1 MTLLS
6 ARNIGVVRGHTTL
19 LADVSVD
26 FGASEAVAV
35 IGPNGSG
42 KSTLLKVLA
51 GIEAPSSGEVRLN
64 DHVPARLSGA
74 ARAKLIGYLPQQFQP
89 HWDLSVS
96 ELVRLGAERTGPA
109 AESEIERAIAEFEL
123 TPFRRRRWSTL
134 SGGERARTLLAT
146 VLSIDPPLL
155 LADEPAASL
164 DIRHR
169 IAVSRA
175 LARRGKVKLSIVVMH
190 DLELAFQLFDRIV
203 LMNEGRIVAD
213 GPTSEVVHDERL
225 DDVFGVR
232 FARVQRDGAACLQVA
247 SVKQDLRSVN

>member
-6 ARNIGVVRGHTTL
+6 ARNVGVMRGQATL
-19 LADVSVD
+19 LADVSVN
-26 FGASEAVAV
+26 FSARESVAV

-51 GIEAPSSGEVRLN
+51 GIEAPSSGEI
-64 DHVPARLSGA
+64 RLSGRAPATLSSA
-74 ARAKLIGYLPQQFQP
+74 ARAKLVGYLPQQFQP

-96 ELVRLGAERTGPA
+96 ELVRLGAERLGPA
-109 AESEIERAIAEFEL
+109 AESDIERAIAEFEL
-123 TPFRRRRWSTL
+123 TLFRRRKWSTL

-146 VLSIDPPLL
+146 VLSIDPQLL

-169 IAVSRA
+169 IEVSRA
-175 LARRGKVKLSIVVMH
+175 LARRGNVKLSIVVMH

-203 LMNEGRIVAD
+203 LMNEGGIVAD
-213 GPTSEVVHDERL
+213 GPASEIVHDDKL

-232 FARVQRDGAACLQVA
+232 FERVQRDGGVGLQVA
-247 SVKQDLRSVN
+247 ATKQDS

>member
-6 ARNIGVVRGHTTL
+6 ARNIGLMRGNATL
-19 LADVSVD
+19 LTDISVD

-51 GIEAPSSGEVRLN
+51 GIEAPSRGEIRVN
-64 DHVPARLSGA
+64 DRAPATLSSA

-96 ELVRLGAERTGPA
+96 ELVRLGAERIGPA
-109 AESEIERAIAEFEL
+109 ADADIERAMAEFEL
-123 TPFRRRRWSTL
+123 TPFRLRKWSTL

-169 IAVSRA
+169 IEVSRA
-175 LARRGKVKLSIVVMH
+175 LARRGRAKLSIVVMH

-203 LMNEGRIVAD
+203 LMNAGHIVAD

-225 DDVFGVR
+225 DEVFGIR
-232 FARVQRDGAACLQVA
+232 FDRVERDGGVCLQIA
-247 SVKQDLRSVN
+247 SIRQDS

>member
-1 MTLLS
+1 MTILS
-6 ARNIGVVRGHTTL
+6 TRNVGVMRGQATL

-51 GIEAPSSGEVRLN
+51 GIEAPSSGEIRLN
-64 DHVPARLSGA
+64 GRAPATLSSA
-74 ARAKLIGYLPQQFQP
+74 ARAKLVGYLPQQFQP

-96 ELVRLGAERTGPA
+96 ELVRLGAERMGPA
-109 AESEIERAIAEFEL
+109 AESDIERAIAEFEL
-123 TPFRRRRWSTL
+123 TPFRRRKWSTL

-146 VLSIDPPLL
+146 VLSIDPQLL

-169 IAVSRA
+169 IEVSRA

-213 GPTSEVVHDERL
+213 GPASEVVHDEKL
-225 DDVFGVR
+225 DEVFGVR
-232 FARVQRDGAACLQVA
+232 FARVEQDGGVHLQVA
-247 SVKQDLRSVN
+247 STKQVAGSAT